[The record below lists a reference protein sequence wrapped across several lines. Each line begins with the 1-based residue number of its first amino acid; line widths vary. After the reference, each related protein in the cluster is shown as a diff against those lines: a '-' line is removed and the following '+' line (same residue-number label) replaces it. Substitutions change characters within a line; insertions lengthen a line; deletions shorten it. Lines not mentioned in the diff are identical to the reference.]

1 MSDPVNPVG
10 APRDRETAISVAY
23 LRLLGHTQE
32 DATKATGVSEKTIQ
46 RWESCTWWPEFQAEA
61 SRRWLSGLEGRART
75 ILLDNLDGN
84 LSLKILERRIPELAP
99 AIARQEVTGRGG
111 GPVEVTVTY
120 KIVDPADGHDP
131 GP

>member
-46 RWESCTWWPEFQAEA
+46 RWESCTWWPEVQAEA
-61 SRRWLSGLEGRART
+61 SRRWLSGLESRARQT
-75 ILLDNLDGN
+75 LFDNLDGP
-84 LSLKILERRIPELAP
+84 LSLKVLERRLPELAP
-99 AIARQEVTGRGG
+99 PVTQPQDHTGTITLRVVWDT
-111 GPVEVTVTY
+111 P
-120 KIVDPADGHDP
+120 DADE
-131 GP
+131 